1 MRSEQHQ
8 IVSWLE
14 TNFLK
19 LDLSFLTSK
28 TIIDGNKE
36 VQGHPLVS
44 LENAT
49 QEEECRNRKPLS

>member
-1 MRSEQHQ
+1 MQRKNEMRSEQHQ

-28 TIIDGNKE
+28 TITEGNKKE
-36 VQGHPLVS
+36 QGHPLVS
-44 LENAT
+44 AG
-49 QEEECRNRKPLS
+49 ECHPGGQG